1 MATRADRERDEQVPE
16 RRSLVD
22 VAEQALREWLA
33 PGRHRPGDRLP
44 PEHDL
49 AGMLGVSRGTLRVA
63 LERMEDSGEIVRRQ
77 GSGTFVGRV
86 AESSAFSEGLE
97 VLESYARLAVR
108 RGVTLGVR
116 DLTVEREAIEEQ
128 FAAPLGIDAGTEAT
142 MILRTLVADG
152 KPAARMRD
160 IVHPDVSLPDHEALR
175 AALEGGAMVLDVLV
189 EARVAIAY
197 ARTVVRA
204 KLADPGDPN
213 GRALEVTRPTAVLEL
228 RETMHVISGE
238 AVQHATDVFIPS
250 GIDLHV
256 MRALKAEQP
265 EQVTPP

>member
-1 MATRADRERDEQVPE
+1 MATRADRDSDEVTPE

-22 VAEQALREWLA
+22 VAEQALREWLS

-63 LERMEDSGEIVRRQ
+63 LERLEDSGEVVRRQ

-86 AESSAFSEGLE
+86 AESGAFSEGLE

-108 RGVTLGVR
+108 RGVQLGVR
-116 DLTVEREAIEEQ
+116 DLTIEREALEEQ
-128 FAAPLGIDAGTEAT
+128 FAAPLGLDAGTEAT

-160 IVHPDVSLPDHEALR
+160 IVHPDVSLDHASLR
-175 AALEGGAMVLDVLV
+175 AALEAGAMVLDVLV
-189 EARVAIAY
+189 EARVAVAY

-256 MRALKAEQP
+256 MRALKAEPP
-265 EQVTPP
+265 EQIMHP